1 MGNFVRLIYLLIVLI
16 NRAGGGGG
24 DWMGYGGA
32 TVVAV
37 EGEQDSQRNFCGGW
51 NHVYSRHLW
60 HLTGVLLACF
70 YCIMIFTV
78 CVSVSV
84 INTSLISTVILF
96 DNRSVRVN
104 FYVSL
109 LIPWDKGHLR

>member
-1 MGNFVRLIYLLIVLI
+1 MRRLVRLIWFFKIIVLI

-37 EGEQDSQRNFCGGW
+37 EGEQDSQRNFCSGW

-60 HLTGVLLACF
+60 HLTGVLLLL
-70 YCIMIFTV
+70 YQDLRNV
-78 CVSVSV
+78 CVCS
-84 INTSLISTVILF
+84 INTSVISTATRTCMRYTSCF
-96 DNRSVRVN
+96 DR
-104 FYVSL
+104 
-109 LIPWDKGHLR
+109 